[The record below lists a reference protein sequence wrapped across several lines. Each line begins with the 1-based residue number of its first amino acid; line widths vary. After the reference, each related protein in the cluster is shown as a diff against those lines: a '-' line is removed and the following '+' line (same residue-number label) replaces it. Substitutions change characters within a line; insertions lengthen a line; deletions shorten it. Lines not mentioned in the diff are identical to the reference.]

1 MYKRKGVQ
9 LHGIFSFPW
18 RRRVM
23 KKSNLLEQNERE
35 WKYNFEEF
43 AISQATKSRQS
54 TIYSVPFPKEILSD

>member
-1 MYKRKGVQ
+1 
-9 LHGIFSFPW
+9 
-18 RRRVM
+18 M

-35 WKYNFEEF
+35 RKYNFEEF